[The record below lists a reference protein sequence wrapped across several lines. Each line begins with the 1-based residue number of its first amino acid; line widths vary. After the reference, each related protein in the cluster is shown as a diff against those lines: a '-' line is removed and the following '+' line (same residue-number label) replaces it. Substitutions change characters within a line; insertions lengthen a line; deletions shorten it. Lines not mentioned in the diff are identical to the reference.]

1 MLGKLSPLKVSAL
14 TALFLALLWPPLAS
28 AKEAFAVRACG
39 DSGCALTTDR
49 TTLPRFMS
57 GLDGSPAPVEAPV
70 PAPYVRVDLVIG
82 AEGQPVEDAWTFYYL
97 PQESLMATNGEPGN
111 IYWYPVSRKARAAFR
126 AISDGIVPFAPP
138 AEWPR
143 QIEQSRDLV
152 TDLAGGTTTAARE
165 DNAAGALPQTGA
177 SSGAETQTEPPV
189 SAQTQAAAQTSVDTQ
204 AADPTSAETGGGG
217 PWSNW
222 FILPLAA
229 IAVAGAAVLARRR

>member
-49 TTLPRFMS
+49 TSLQGFMS
-57 GLDGSPAPVEAPV
+57 GLDGSPAPVEAPA

-111 IYWYPVSRKARAAFR
+111 IFWYPVSRKGRAAFR
-126 AISDGIVPFAPP
+126 AISFGIVPFAPP
-138 AEWPR
+138 AGWPR

-177 SSGAETQTEPPV
+177 SSGAETETEPPV

-204 AADPTSAETGGGG
+204 AAGPSAETGGGG

-229 IAVAGAAVLARRR
+229 IAVAGAAALARRR